1 MADAVSQRFNIN
13 MDTYFPKFSKELRE
27 INRWKEQTEYRM
39 QKDQEDTAMDAKKNQ
54 EADNK
59 QLTFMVN
66 NCTTEINLV
75 KKMFTVERLKAID
88 QI

>member
-1 MADAVSQRFNIN
+1 
-13 MDTYFPKFSKELRE
+13 
-27 INRWKEQTEYRM
+27 M
-39 QKDQEDTAMDAKKNQ
+39 QKDQEDAAVDAKKNQ